1 MASKRI
7 DELTTRTVV
16 NTDLLPPTPSG
27 GPSGSATVAAVVRA
41 GLQQPNSASAGAGA
55 DITILA
61 ADGVTSGAGGNI
73 ILEPGAQATT
83 GGNGAVILRRP
94 SATST
99 TLSCLR
105 INMESDTSAV
115 VKVGDTDNFGQIKFT
130 RSGGTYADY
139 TPIIIN
145 FGYGSTFN
153 TNSYITLENIK
164 CIQTGTYYSHIGSI
178 HGERGF
184 FLSNINSL
192 FFSADSSLF
201 PEIRLVRQSV
211 SVLGVNSYPSGGASF
226 AFASSISNITSNQNN
241 YVLTGSAF
249 QRLNCTTASDITG
262 IAPPSGGAHVDGRMI
277 RVFNVGTANLTLKH
291 NSTSSSAANRMYA
304 ASGSD
309 IVLAT
314 NDYAECVYD
323 STDNGSGAAGWRIA

>member
-55 DITILA
+55 DVTIKA
-61 ADGVTSGAGGNI
+61 ADGVTSGAGGSI
-73 ILEPGAQATT
+73 ILTPGAQATT
-83 GGNGAVILRRP
+83 GGNGSVIIRP
-94 SATST
+94 PAGVDQNSFFRVNHHDGNA
-99 TLSCLR
+99 C
-105 INMESDTSAV
+105 IQVDTIGYF
-115 VKVGDTDNFGQIKFT
+115 VKISNGEF
-130 RSGGTYADY
+130 
-139 TPIIIN
+139 N
-145 FGYGSTFN
+145 FGYGAFSLKPGNYIYASAYAQFN
-153 TNSYITLENIK
+153 IVNPI
-164 CIQTGTYYSHIGSI
+164 IQ
-178 HGERGF
+178 
-184 FLSNINSL
+184 
-192 FFSADSSLF
+192 F
-201 PEIRLVRQSV
+201 PTAGGNVALLYGNV
-211 SVLGVNSYPSGGASF
+211 GVII
-226 AFASSISNITSNQNN
+226 ISNGSTGGGSLAYTSSTTSAITTNQNN

-249 QRLNCTTASDITG
+249 QRLNCTAASDITG

-277 RVFNVGTANLTLKH
+277 KVFNVGTANLTLKH
-291 NSTSSSAANRMYA
+291 NSTSSTAANRMYA

-309 IVLAT
+309 IVLAP